1 MGVGLSLQGSSSQNF
16 ITSASAL
23 EPGSDLSVSVPAA
36 SFSILALRQAEA
48 LQKWKEITQSVD
60 TNYRD
65 QIKAHFG
72 INTPASMSHMAQ
84 YIGGVARN
92 LDISE
97 VVNNNL
103 YEDGSE
109 AVIYG
114 KGVGSGSGKMRYRT
128 GSRSEERRVGKEC

>member
-1 MGVGLSLQGSSSQNF
+1 MSTVSDTCPMGISGSQPV
-16 ITSASAL
+16 SARQAMVARINNA
-23 EPGSDLSVSVPAA
+23 DAA

-48 LQKWKEITQSVD
+48 LQKWKEITQSAD

-72 INTPASMSHMAQ
+72 INTPVNMSHMAQ
-84 YIGGVARN
+84 YIGGIARN

-103 YEDGSE
+103 YEDS
-109 AVIYG
+109 
-114 KGVGSGSGKMRYRT
+114 K
-128 GSRSEERRVGKEC
+128 KE